1 MKLSKS
7 LMILVAV
14 ALGFL
19 TVASAKLMAAPVRG
33 PVATPCRT
41 PPSDC

>member
-7 LMILVAV
+7 VMILVAV

-19 TVASAKLMAAPVRG
+19 TLASAKLLAAPSRG
-33 PVATPCRT
+33 PVSTPCRT
-41 PPSDC
+41 PPSAC